1 MTIIDPNIPF
11 VEQPFAIFL
20 IMLVVGPILFL
31 SVLSVLGQVI
41 AWVLRN
47 GIWFL
52 FFALIIWLNWK

>member
-31 SVLSVLGQVI
+31 SALSVLGQI
-41 AWVLRN
+41 FMWILQN
-47 GIWFL
+47 GVWIL